1 LFTFVLLRII
11 VVILLVAANGFFA
24 AGEYALVSIRDTRLQ
39 QLIDEGRIGARTIRK
54 LHNKLDEV
62 LNGIQIGVTMA
73 SLALGWIGEESLA
86 RMLVVPLA
94 RLPHAALFAHGL
106 ATLLAFTIITYLH
119 VILGEVVPKS
129 IALQKAEQVALAVSG
144 PLDFF
149 ITVFSPVTRT
159 MAASS
164 RYVLRSFGWSQIREG
179 GVHTPE
185 ELKLSVT
192 ASHRY
197 GLISSLQ
204 QELLHRAL
212 DLESITVREIMVP
225 RPDIFSLPG
234 DMLLEEAAAKVIEE
248 QHSRIPV
255 YDPARGPEAIIG
267 VLYSKDLM
275 RWMQFR
281 LQAQTAAEP
290 GLLQPGLSVRH
301 IVRDVLVVP
310 ETKLL
315 PDLLD
320 EFKHRRRHLAVVVDE
335 YGSTAGV
342 VSVEDVLEQLVGE
355 IEDEFDVVP
364 RANLGN
370 PASLVLDASLNI
382 RDLESQ
388 HNLHLP
394 RDEGFE
400 TLAGFVVAKL
410 QRIPRAGDSFLY
422 QRRRFTIL
430 EMEGRR
436 VESVKV
442 DLIPDSPDVTDPE
455 GTSPNASDSNAA
467 NSGNA
472 SLKASKPSGKRPA

>member
-1 LFTFVLLRII
+1 LFTFVLMRI
-11 VVILLVAANGFFA
+11 VVVLLLVAANAFFA

-39 QLIDEGRIGARTIRK
+39 QLIEEGRTGARTIRK
-54 LHNKLDEV
+54 LHQKLDEV

-86 RMLVVPLA
+86 HLLEAPLA
-94 RLPHAALFAHGL
+94 RLPHAALFAHAL
-106 ATLLAFTIITYLH
+106 AAVLAFMAITYMH

-129 IALQKAEQVALAVSG
+129 IALQKAEQVALAVAG
-144 PLDFF
+144 PLDVF

-159 MAASS
+159 MAGSS
-164 RYVLRSFGWSQIREG
+164 RWVLRSFGWKTIREG

-197 GLISSLQ
+197 GLISETQ

-212 DLESITVREIMVP
+212 DLETITVREIMVP

-234 DMLLEEAAAKVIEE
+234 DMTLEEAAARVVEE

-255 YDPARGPEAIIG
+255 YDSARGPEAIIG

-275 RWMQFR
+275 RWLEFR
-281 LQAQTAAEP
+281 LQRAQHSERHAAAP
-290 GLLQPGLSVRH
+290 ALTVRH
-301 IVRDVLVVP
+301 IMRDVLVVP
-310 ETKLL
+310 ESKPL
-315 PDLLD
+315 PDLLA
-320 EFKHRRRHLAVVVDE
+320 EFKHRRRHLAIVVDE

-364 RANLGN
+364 LVHGN
-370 PASLVLDASLNI
+370 PASLVLDGALNI
-382 RDLESQ
+382 RDLETQ
-388 HNLHLP
+388 YNLHLP

-400 TLAGFVVAKL
+400 TLAGFVLARL
-410 QRIPRAGDSFLY
+410 QRIPKPGDGFLY
-422 QRRRFTIL
+422 QQRRYTVM
-430 EMEGRR
+430 EMEGNR
-436 VESVKV
+436 VGAVKV
-442 DLIPDSPDVTDPE
+442 DLV
-455 GTSPNASDSNAA
+455 SNAEA
-467 NSGNA
+467 AAAPLGGA
-472 SLKASKPSGKRPA
+472 QPA

>member
-1 LFTFVLLRII
+1 MRII
-11 VVILLVAANGFFA
+11 AVILLVAGNAFFA
-24 AGEYALVSIRDTRLQ
+24 AGEYALVSIRDTRLE
-39 QLIDEGRIGARTIRK
+39 QLIEEGRIGARTIRK

-73 SLALGWIGEESLA
+73 SLALGWIGEESMA
-86 RMLVVPLA
+86 RLLEVPLA
-94 RLPHAALFAHGL
+94 RLPHSALFAHAL
-106 ATLLAFTIITYLH
+106 ATIFAFTTITYLH

-129 IALQKAEQVALAVSG
+129 IALQKAEQVALAVAG
-144 PLDFF
+144 PLDVF
-149 ITVFSPVTRT
+149 ITIFSPVTRT

-164 RYVLRSFGWSQIREG
+164 RWVLRSFGWNHIREG

-197 GLISSLQ
+197 GLISALQ

-212 DLESITVREIMVP
+212 DLETITVREIMVP

-234 DMLLEEAAAKVIEE
+234 DMPLEEAVAKVVEE

-255 YDPARGPEAIIG
+255 YDAKRGPEAIIG

-281 LQAQTAAEP
+281 LRRSQPSSETASAP
-290 GLLQPGLSVRH
+290 PTLAVRH
-301 IVRDVLVVP
+301 IMRDVLVVP
-310 ETKLL
+310 ETKPL

-320 EFKHRRRHLAVVVDE
+320 EFKNRRRHLAVVVDE

-342 VSVEDVLEQLVGE
+342 VTVEDVLEQLVGE
-355 IEDEFDVVP
+355 IEDEFDIVP
-364 RANLGN
+364 RSNRGN
-370 PASLVLDASLNI
+370 PASLVLDAALNI

-388 HNLHLP
+388 HNLRLP
-394 RDEGFE
+394 RDDGFE
-400 TLAGFVVAKL
+400 TLAGFVLAKL
-410 QRIPRAGDSFLY
+410 QRIPKPGDSFLHQ
-422 QRRRFTIL
+422 QRRYTVL

-436 VESVKV
+436 VGAVKV
-442 DLIPDSPDVTDPE
+442 DLL
-455 GTSPNASDSNAA
+455 PNSTGQNAKASDSN
-467 NSGNA
+467 G
-472 SLKASKPSGKRPA
+472 KPQA

>member
-1 LFTFVLLRII
+1 LFTFVLMRII
-11 VVILLVAANGFFA
+11 AVILLVAANAFFA

-73 SLALGWIGEESLA
+73 SLALGWIGEESMA
-86 RMLVVPLA
+86 RLLEVPLL
-94 RLPHAALFAHGL
+94 RLPHSVFYAHAL
-106 ATLLAFTIITYLH
+106 ATCFAFISITYLH

-129 IALQKAEQVALAVSG
+129 IALQKAEQVALAVAA

-164 RYVLRSFGWSQIREG
+164 RWVLRSFGWNHIREG

-197 GLISSLQ
+197 GLISALQ

-212 DLESITVREIMVP
+212 DLETITVREIMVP

-234 DMLLEEAAAKVIEE
+234 DMPIEEAIVKVVEE

-255 YDPARGPEAIIG
+255 YDPGRGPEAIVG

-281 LQAQTAAEP
+281 LKRSQSSSEP
-290 GLLQPGLSVRH
+290 LPAPPTLAVRH
-301 IVRDVLVVP
+301 IMRDVLVVP
-310 ETKLL
+310 ETKPL
-315 PDLLD
+315 PDLLE
-320 EFKHRRRHLAVVVDE
+320 EFKNRRRHLAVVVDE
-335 YGSTAGV
+335 FGSTVGV
-342 VSVEDVLEQLVGE
+342 VTVEDVLEQLVGE
-355 IEDEFDVVP
+355 MEDEFDIVAHTGH
-364 RANLGN
+364 RN
-370 PASLVLDASLNI
+370 PASLVLDAALNI
-382 RDLESQ
+382 RDLETQ
-388 HNLHLP
+388 YNLRLP
-394 RDEGFE
+394 RDHGFE

-410 QRIPRAGDSFLY
+410 QRIPKPGDSFLY
-422 QRRRFTIL
+422 QQRRFTVL
-430 EMEGRR
+430 ELEGYR
-436 VESVKV
+436 VGAVKV
-442 DLIPDSPDVTDPE
+442 DLLPDSLAA
-455 GTSPNASDSNAA
+455 GSNAPVA
-467 NSGNA
+467 D
-472 SLKASKPSGKRPA
+472 GKSEPGSAQPGKSQP

>member
-1 LFTFVLLRII
+1 LFTFVLMRII
-11 VVILLVAANGFFA
+11 AVILLVAANGFFA
-24 AGEYALVSIRDTRLQ
+24 AGEYALVSIRDTRLE
-39 QLIDEGRIGARTIRK
+39 QLIQQGRIGARTIRK

-73 SLALGWIGEESLA
+73 SLALGWIGEESMA
-86 RMLVVPLA
+86 RLLEVPLA
-94 RLPHAALFAHGL
+94 RLPHSALFAHAL
-106 ATLLAFTIITYLH
+106 AGIFAFTTITYLH

-129 IALQKAEQVALAVSG
+129 IALQKAEQVALAVAG

-164 RYVLRSFGWSQIREG
+164 RWVLRSFGWNHIREG

-197 GLISSLQ
+197 GLISAVQ

-212 DLESITVREIMVP
+212 DLETITAREIMVP

-234 DMLLEEAAAKVIEE
+234 DMPLEEAAARVVEE

-255 YDPARGPEAIIG
+255 YDAARGPEAIVG

-275 RWMQFR
+275 AWMQFR
-281 LQAQTAAEP
+281 LRRAAASAEAVPAQGTLA
-290 GLLQPGLSVRH
+290 VRH
-301 IVRDVLVVP
+301 IMRDVLVVP
-310 ETKLL
+310 ETKEL
-315 PDLLD
+315 PDLLA
-320 EFKHRRRHLAVVVDE
+320 EFKRRRRHLAVVVDE
-335 YGSTAGV
+335 FGSTAGV

-355 IEDEFDVVP
+355 IEDEFDVVA
-364 RANLGN
+364 RTNHGN
-370 PASLVLDASLNI
+370 PASLVLDAALNI

-388 HNLHLP
+388 HNLRLP

-410 QRIPRAGDSFLY
+410 QRIPKPGDSFLY
-422 QRRRFTIL
+422 QQHRFTVL
-430 EMEGRR
+430 EMAGLR
-436 VESVKV
+436 VEAVKV
-442 DLIPDSPDVTDPE
+442 DLV
-455 GTSPNASDSNAA
+455 PNAPESAPDGTHSTDERQA
-467 NSGNA
+467 
-472 SLKASKPSGKRPA
+472 

>member
-1 LFTFVLLRII
+1 MFTFVLMRVIA
-11 VVILLVAANGFFA
+11 VILLVAANAFFA

-39 QLIDEGRIGARTIRK
+39 QLIDQGRIGARTIRK

-73 SLALGWIGEESLA
+73 SLALGWIGEESMAHVLE
-86 RMLVVPLA
+86 VPLA
-94 RLPHAALFAHGL
+94 RLPHSAFYAHALASIF
-106 ATLLAFTIITYLH
+106 AFTTITYLH

-129 IALQKAEQVALAVSG
+129 IALQKAEHVALAVAG
-144 PLDFF
+144 PLDVF
-149 ITVFSPVTRT
+149 ITIFSPVTRT

-164 RYVLRSFGWSQIREG
+164 RFVLRSFGWSQIREG

-197 GLISSLQ
+197 GLISALQ
-204 QELLHRAL
+204 QDLLHRAL
-212 DLESITVREIMVP
+212 DLEQISVREIMVP
-225 RPDIFSLPG
+225 RPDIFSIPG
-234 DMLLEEAAAKVIEE
+234 DMPLEEAIVKVVEE

-281 LQAQTAAEP
+281 LKRGQSSSSPAPALPT
-290 GLLQPGLSVRH
+290 LSVRH
-301 IVRDVLVVP
+301 IMRDVLVVP
-310 ETKLL
+310 ETKAL
-315 PDLLD
+315 PDLLS
-320 EFKHRRRHLAVVVDE
+320 EFKHRRRHLAIVVDE
-335 YGSTAGV
+335 YGSTAGLV
-342 VSVEDVLEQLVGE
+342 TVEDVLEQLVGE
-355 IEDEFDVVP
+355 IEDEFDIVP

-370 PASLVLDASLNI
+370 PASLVLDAALNI

-388 HNLHLP
+388 YNLHLP

-400 TLAGFVVAKL
+400 TLAGFAVAQL
-410 QRIPRAGDSFLY
+410 QRIPKAGDSFLF
-422 QRRRFTIL
+422 QQRRFTVV

-436 VESVKV
+436 VGVVKV
-442 DLIPDSPDVTDPE
+442 DLVPNTLATGSEAFDTQAPGTQVSDTD
-455 GTSPNASDSNAA
+455 ASNPTRRREA
-467 NSGNA
+467 
-472 SLKASKPSGKRPA
+472 

>member
-1 LFTFVLLRII
+1 MFTFVLMRVIA
-11 VVILLVAANGFFA
+11 VILLVAGNAFFA

-54 LHNKLDEV
+54 LHNKLDQV

-73 SLALGWIGEESLA
+73 SLALGWIGEESMA
-86 RMLVVPLA
+86 RLLEVPLA
-94 RLPHAALFAHGL
+94 RLPHSVLFAHAG
-106 ATLLAFTIITYLH
+106 ATFFAFVSITYMH

-129 IALQKAEQVALAVSG
+129 IALQKTEQVALAVAG
-144 PLDFF
+144 PLDVF

-164 RYVLRSFGWSQIREG
+164 RFVLRSFGWKDIREG

-197 GLISSLQ
+197 GLISALQ
-204 QELLHRAL
+204 QDLLHRAL
-212 DLESITVREIMVP
+212 DLENISVREIMVP

-234 DMLLEEAAAKVIEE
+234 DMPLEEAIVKVVEE

-255 YDPARGPEAIIG
+255 YDATRGPEAIIG
-267 VLYSKDLM
+267 ILYSKDLM

-281 LQAQTAAEP
+281 LKRSQTSTATAP
-290 GLLQPGLSVRH
+290 QPVTLTVRH
-301 IVRDVLVVP
+301 IMRDVLVVP
-310 ETKLL
+310 ETKAL
-315 PDLLD
+315 PDLLS
-320 EFKHRRRHLAVVVDE
+320 EFKNRHRHLAVVVDE
-335 YGSTAGV
+335 FGSTAGV
-342 VSVEDVLEQLVGE
+342 VTVEDVLEQLVGE
-355 IEDEFDVVP
+355 IEDEFDIVP

-370 PASLVLDASLNI
+370 PASLVLDAALNI

-388 HNLHLP
+388 YNLHLP
-394 RDEGFE
+394 RDDGFE

-410 QRIPRAGDSFLY
+410 QRIPKPGDSFLY
-422 QRRRFTIL
+422 QQRRFTVL

-436 VESVKV
+436 VGVVKV
-442 DLIPDSPDVTDPE
+442 DLLPSSGPDSDDA
-455 GTSPNASDSNAA
+455 NADNANRKHQA
-467 NSGNA
+467 
-472 SLKASKPSGKRPA
+472 

>member
-1 LFTFVLLRII
+1 LFTFVLMRII
-11 VVILLVAANGFFA
+11 AVVLLVAGNAFFA

-73 SLALGWIGEESLA
+73 SLALGWIGEESMA
-86 RMLVVPLA
+86 RLLEVPLA
-94 RLPHAALFAHGL
+94 RMPHAHFFAHAL
-106 ATLLAFTIITYLH
+106 ATFLAFTSITYLH

-129 IALQKAEQVALAVSG
+129 IALQKAEQVALAVAG
-144 PLDFF
+144 PLDVF

-164 RYVLRSFGWSQIREG
+164 RFVLRLFGWRQMREG
-179 GVHTPE
+179 GVHTAE

-197 GLISSLQ
+197 GLISTLQ
-204 QELLHRAL
+204 QDLLHRAL
-212 DLESITVREIMVP
+212 DLETITVREIMVP

-234 DMLLEEAAAKVIEE
+234 DMPMEEAITKVVEE

-255 YDPARGPEAIIG
+255 YDAARGPEAIIG

-281 LQAQTAAEP
+281 LRRAQSASEP
-290 GLLQPGLSVRH
+290 APALPTLAVRH
-301 IVRDVLVVP
+301 IMRDVLVVP
-310 ETKLL
+310 ETKPL
-315 PDLLD
+315 PDLLA
-320 EFKHRRRHLAVVVDE
+320 EFKNRRRHLAVVVDE

-342 VSVEDVLEQLVGE
+342 VTVEDVLEQLVGE
-355 IEDEFDVVP
+355 IEDEFDIIP
-364 RANLGN
+364 HANHGN
-370 PASLVLDASLNI
+370 PASLVLDAALNI

-388 HNLHLP
+388 HNLRLP

-410 QRIPRAGDSFLY
+410 QRIPKPGDSFLY
-422 QRRRFTIL
+422 QQRRYTVL

-436 VESVKV
+436 VGVVKV
-442 DLIPDSPDVTDPE
+442 DLLTVPAADQGAT
-455 GTSPNASDSNAA
+455 NSN
-467 NSGNA
+467 
-472 SLKASKPSGKRPA
+472 GKREE